1 MHAPDARAGDR
12 RSRRPAPSRWSCGPV
27 WGLFAA
33 GVLPWT
39 AAAAGPAVPA
49 SAAST
54 ASPTASPSAGPA
66 GPAAQER
73 RSVTIAALEVRGTE
87 QTPSARVLEIL
98 AAEGLRQGETLLWPE
113 DARVQR
119 ARLRLLQTD
128 AFERVTLRLRPLA
141 GEPGSVTLT
150 VDVEERISLEVTDLY
165 LGTSR
170 FTPFRGGIQAL
181 ERNFLGRALHLGGGF
196 VWGSLPRQVPRSRR
210 QQAFRLHL
218 AAPRLRGSRFGL
230 AGTVYV
236 TSASEPYR
244 IAGRTDD
251 PDPSLFRTV
260 DYGRIGGILGTTFN
274 AGNRL
279 VFGLDYRF
287 ERVNAQLP
295 VDPTYTSPIGESRSI
310 DLELH
315 SGVHRLTSFNFG
327 LNYDGRDEAARF
339 GKGARVALDLQLS
352 SPLVG
357 SEYEYIKLVAG
368 GAYSFRLPWGH
379 WITPSVVAGQIAGRA
394 PRFERFFAGDLS
406 DWTPGRELGLVYT
419 TRSPVDVFNTGID
432 RRVLGSLFARLDL
445 EYVWPLFQR
454 NRVRGIKAGYL
465 VWSTGIF
472 TFAGDSAERA
482 LHRAAGEWAAPIGFN
497 ANFGLRLETVVG
509 ALEFSVGN
517 VLRRTPL

>member
-1 MHAPDARAGDR
+1 MSVPDARAGDR
-12 RSRRPAPSRWSCGPV
+12 RTRRSALCRWSRGPA
-27 WGLFAA
+27 WGLLAA

-39 AAAAGPAVPA
+39 AL
-49 SAAST
+49 
-54 ASPTASPSAGPA
+54 ASPPPRLPATSSSPAA
-66 GPAAQER
+66 KGPAASPATAAAPHDV

-87 QTPSARVLEIL
+87 QTAAARVIDLL
-98 AAEGLRQGETLLWPE
+98 AGEGLRQGATLLWPE

-119 ARLRLLQTD
+119 ARARLLQTD
-128 AFERVTLRLRPLA
+128 AFERVTLRLRPLP
-141 GEPGSVTLT
+141 GDPGSITLT
-150 VDVEERISLEVTDLY
+150 VEVEERSSLEVTDLY

-181 ERNFLGRALHLGGGF
+181 ERNFLGRGLQLGGGF
-196 VWGSLPRQVPRSRR
+196 IWGSLPRQVPRSRR
-210 QQAFRLHL
+210 QQAFRLQL

-236 TSASEPYR
+236 HSASEPYR
-244 IAGRTDD
+244 IAGREDD
-251 PDPSLFRTV
+251 PDPALFRTV

-287 ERVNAQLP
+287 ERVGAQLP
-295 VDPTYTSPIGESRSI
+295 TDPIYTSPGGEAAPV
-310 DLELH
+310 DLELLP
-315 SGVHRLTSFNFG
+315 GVHRLTSFNFG
-327 LNYDGRDEAARF
+327 LNYDGRDEAARL
-339 GKGARVALDLQLS
+339 GKGARIALDLQLS

-379 WITPSVVAGQIAGRA
+379 WITPSLVAGQIAGRA
-394 PRFERFFAGDLS
+394 PRFERFFSGDLS
-406 DWTPGRELGLVYT
+406 DWTPGRELGLIYT
-419 TRSPVDVFNTGID
+419 TRGPVDVFNTGVD
-432 RRVLGSLFARLDL
+432 GRVFGSLFARFDL

-482 LHRAAGEWAAPIGFN
+482 RRRAVGEWSAPIGFN

-509 ALEFSVGN
+509 ALEFTVGN